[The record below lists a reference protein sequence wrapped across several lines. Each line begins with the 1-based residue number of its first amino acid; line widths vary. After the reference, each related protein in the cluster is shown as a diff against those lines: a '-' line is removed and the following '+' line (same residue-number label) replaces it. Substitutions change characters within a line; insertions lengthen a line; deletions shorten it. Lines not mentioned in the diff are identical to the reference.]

1 MKIEKSRY
9 EGYLWR
15 SNSSEPQ
22 VIDGEFQL
30 EAEDAENPFIVEG
43 MLYDADRAL
52 SIMIK
57 YVDGR
62 YLVLRHEVKVTEAE
76 ARNAET
82 YIGKRMQGRNLRMV
96 QLWKDEPDDSCLGM
110 TAQRP
115 GAMVF
120 VGFQK

>member
-1 MKIEKSRY
+1 MKIEKARY

-15 SNSSEPQ
+15 SDSSEPQ
-22 VIDGEFQL
+22 VIDGEFEL

-57 YVDGR
+57 YVDGH
-62 YLVLRHEVKVTEAE
+62 YLVSRHEVTEAE
-76 ARNAET
+76 ARGAET

>member
-1 MKIEKSRY
+1 MKIEKARY

-15 SNSSEPQ
+15 SDSSEPQ
-22 VIDGEFQL
+22 VIDGEFEL
-30 EAEDAENPFIVEG
+30 ATEDAENPFIVEG

-57 YVDGR
+57 YVDGH
-62 YLVLRHEVKVTEAE
+62 YLVSRHEVTEAE

-110 TAQRP
+110 TVQRP